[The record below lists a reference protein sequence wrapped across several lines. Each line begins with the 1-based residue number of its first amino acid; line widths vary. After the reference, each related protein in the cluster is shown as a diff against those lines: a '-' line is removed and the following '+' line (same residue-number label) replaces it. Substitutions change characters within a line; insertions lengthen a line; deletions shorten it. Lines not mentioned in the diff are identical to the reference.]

1 MKKVPQANVSASIDK
16 VLKGTSE
23 RNLPKLKECPEA
35 LNKVVAYTV
44 VFREVYFINVFQC
57 HIFEG

>member
-1 MKKVPQANVSASIDK
+1 MKKVPQTNMSVSMDK

-35 LNKVVAYTV
+35 LNNVTAYIAT
-44 VFREVYFINVFQC
+44 FLDVYVINVFQC
-57 HIFEG
+57 HIF